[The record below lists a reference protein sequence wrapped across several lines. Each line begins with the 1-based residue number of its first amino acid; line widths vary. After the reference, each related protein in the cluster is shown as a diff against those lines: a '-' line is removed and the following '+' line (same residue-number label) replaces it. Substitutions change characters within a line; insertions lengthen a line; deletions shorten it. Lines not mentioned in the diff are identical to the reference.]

1 MTRRIVLIAMV
12 LVSLLA
18 VTFTAAQASHRGPD
32 SVITANVEQ
41 ALDKAFKAEPTGM
54 NGSRLGVKTFDGVVM
69 LSGDVKNEAEKV
81 KAVETAKKVKG
92 VKSIDDRIT
101 VVSGH

>member
-1 MTRRIVLIAMV
+1 MTRRIILISLV

-18 VTFTAAQASHRGPD
+18 LSFTTVQAAHRGPD
-32 SVITANVEQ
+32 SVITANVEK
-41 ALDKAFKAEPTGM
+41 ALEKTFQLEPTGL

-69 LSGDVKNEAEKV
+69 LSGDVKSEAEKV

-101 VVSGH
+101 VVSGR